1 VTDDLVKRLRDYTC
15 DCFSGNS
22 KHMTWQAA
30 DRIEALE
37 AKNRLLEQ
45 SQAAHALAGLGV
57 DVVAAYNSGL
67 AALKAGCKEERLR
80 AEKAETRIEA
90 LEAALTPSSDTKAAY
105 HGEFSFLITVRVE
118 DEETSEPIDVKR
130 KVMVPWNTIKEIMAA
145 IRDRAALGEKKDG

>member
-1 VTDDLVKRLRDYTC
+1 MTDDLVKRLRDYAEQWKVSTFPNIA
-15 DCFSGNS
+15 DE
-22 KHMTWQAA
+22 AA
-30 DRIEALE
+30 D
-37 AKNRLLEQ
+37 
-45 SQAAHALAGLGV
+45 
-57 DVVAAYNSGL
+57 
-67 AALKAGCKEERLR
+67 
-80 AEKAETRIEA
+80 RIEA